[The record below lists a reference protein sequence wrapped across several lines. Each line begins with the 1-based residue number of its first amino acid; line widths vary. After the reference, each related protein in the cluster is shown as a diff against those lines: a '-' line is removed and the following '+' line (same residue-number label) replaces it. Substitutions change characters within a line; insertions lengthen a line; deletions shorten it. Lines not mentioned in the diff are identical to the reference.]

1 MSGCRVPCWFRFHPW
16 FAGSCG
22 AMNRVLG
29 SVRSRDRGMKPI
41 ILATLF
47 VVENERPQKHPA
59 LRFRRF

>member
-1 MSGCRVPCWFRFHPW
+1 
-16 FAGSCG
+16 
-22 AMNRVLG
+22 MNRVLG
-29 SVRSRDRGMKPI
+29 SVRSRGRGMKPI